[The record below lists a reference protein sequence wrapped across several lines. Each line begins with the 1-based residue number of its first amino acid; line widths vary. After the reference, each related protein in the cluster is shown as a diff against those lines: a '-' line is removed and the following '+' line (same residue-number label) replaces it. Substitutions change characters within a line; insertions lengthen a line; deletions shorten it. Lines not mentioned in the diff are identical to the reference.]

1 MIQVMVRRK
10 GRELDF
16 RMDGHADFSPGKAD
30 IVCAAASMLA
40 YTLMRRLR
48 ALLPEKAFL
57 EERTESGQLRLLV
70 ELGNA
75 PQAVEALETIME
87 GFFLLSE
94 EYPGCVKVI

>member
-1 MIQVMVRRK
+1 MIEVKMRRK

-16 RMDGHADFSPGKAD
+16 SMTGHADFSRGGAD

-57 EERTESGQLRLLV
+57 EERIESGQLRLLV

-94 EYPGCVKVI
+94 EYPGCVRVI